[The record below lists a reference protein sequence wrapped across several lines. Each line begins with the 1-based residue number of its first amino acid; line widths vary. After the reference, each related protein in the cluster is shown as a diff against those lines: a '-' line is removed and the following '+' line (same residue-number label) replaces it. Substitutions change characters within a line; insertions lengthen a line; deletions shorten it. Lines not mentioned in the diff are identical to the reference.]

1 MTVPQQINLFN
12 PAFLDKRGPLSLKT
26 ALMGWLA
33 VALLSVAFAGY
44 AGMRNRQLAQQER
57 EVAAKVTAAQA
68 EMQRLAGQVA
78 GRKQDPQI
86 AAEIARLE
94 SEIKGRDEV
103 MAVLKGGALGDTRG
117 FSEHLRAF
125 ARQSFEG
132 VWLTGLHIAA
142 SGQDVAVEGRA
153 LRAEQVPGY
162 LRRLNSESVMQGHP
176 FSELLMQAPAPEPG
190 DKRGARP
197 PYIEFRLATK
207 SETPAVKAAAR

>member
-1 MTVPQQINLFN
+1 MPQQINLFN

-33 VALLSVAFAGY
+33 VALISLAFAGY
-44 AGMRNRQLAQQER
+44 TGMRNRQLAQQER
-57 EVAAKVTAAQA
+57 EVAAKVTATQA

-86 AAEIARLE
+86 AAEIAHLE
-94 SEIKGRDEV
+94 SEINGRNEV
-103 MAVLKGGALGDTRG
+103 MGVLKGGALGDTRG

-142 SGQDVAVEGRA
+142 SGQDVAIEGRA

-190 DKRGARP
+190 DKSGGRP

-207 SETPAVKAAAR
+207 SETPAAKAAAR

>member
-1 MTVPQQINLFN
+1 VPQQINLFN
-12 PAFLDKRGPLSLKT
+12 PAFLNKRGSLSLKT
-26 ALMGWLA
+26 ALIGWLA
-33 VALLSVAFAGY
+33 IALLSVVFAGY
-44 AGMRNRQLAQQER
+44 TGMRNRQLAQQAR
-57 EVAAKVTAAQA
+57 DVATRVTAAQT
-68 EMQRLAGQVA
+68 EVQRLAGQIS

-94 SEIKGRDEV
+94 SELKGRDEV
-103 MAVLKGGALGDTRG
+103 MAVLKGGALGDTKG

-142 SGQDVAVEGRA
+142 SGQDVALEGRA

-176 FSELLMQAPAPEPG
+176 FSELLMQAPAPDPG
-190 DKRGARP
+190 DRSGARP
-197 PYIEFRLATK
+197 PYLEFRLATK
-207 SETPAVKAAAR
+207 AETTAAKAAAQ

>member
-1 MTVPQQINLFN
+1 
-12 PAFLDKRGPLSLKT
+12 
-26 ALMGWLA
+26 
-33 VALLSVAFAGY
+33 
-44 AGMRNRQLAQQER
+44 MRNRQLAQQER

-78 GRKQDPQI
+78 GRKQDPQV

-103 MAVLKGGALGDTRG
+103 MEVLKGGALGDTKG

-142 SGQDVAVEGRA
+142 SGQDVALEGRA
-153 LRAEQVPGY
+153 LHAEQVPGY
-162 LRRLNSESVMQGHP
+162 LRRLNSENVMQGHP
-176 FSELLMQAPAPEPG
+176 FSELLMQAPAPKPD
-190 DKRGARP
+190 DKSGGRA
-197 PYIEFRLATK
+197 PYIEFRLATE
-207 SETPAVKAAAR
+207 SEIPAKAAAQ

>member
-1 MTVPQQINLFN
+1 MPQQINLFN
-12 PAFLDKRGPLSLKT
+12 PAFLDKSGRLTLKT

-57 EVAAKVTAAQA
+57 DVAAKVTAAQA

-78 GRKQDPQI
+78 GRKQDPLI
-86 AAEIARLE
+86 ASEIARLE

-176 FSELLMQAPAPEPG
+176 FSELLMQAPAPDPG
-190 DKRGARP
+190 DKSGHRP
-197 PYIEFRLATK
+197 LYIEFRLATR
-207 SETPAVKAAAR
+207 SESPAARAPAR

>member
-1 MTVPQQINLFN
+1 MPQQINLFN
-12 PAFLDKRGPLSLKT
+12 PAFLEKRGSLSLKT

-33 VALLSVAFAGY
+33 IALLSVAFAGY

-57 EVAAKVTAAQA
+57 EVAAKVAAAQA
-68 EMQRLAGQVA
+68 EMQRIAAQVA
-78 GRKQDPQI
+78 VRKQDPQI

-94 SEIKGRDEV
+94 SEIRGRDEV

-176 FSELLMQAPAPEPG
+176 FSELLMQAPAPDPG
-190 DKRGARP
+190 DKSGGRP

>member
-1 MTVPQQINLFN
+1 LTVPQQINLFN
-12 PAFLDKRGPLSLKT
+12 PAFLDKRGPLSLKA

-33 VALLSVAFAGY
+33 VALISVAFAGY
-44 AGMRNRQLAQQER
+44 AGMRNRQMAQQER
-57 EVAAKVTAAQA
+57 EVAARMTAAQA
-68 EMQRLAGQVA
+68 EMQRLAGQA
-78 GRKQDPQI
+78 GGRKQDPRI

-94 SEIKGRDEV
+94 SEINGRDEV

-142 SGQDVAVEGRA
+142 SGQDVALEGRA
-153 LRAEQVPGY
+153 LRPEQVPGY

-176 FSELLMQAPAPEPG
+176 FSELLMQAPAPEAG
-190 DKRGARP
+190 DKSGRRP
-197 PYIEFRLATK
+197 AYIEFRLATK
-207 SETPAVKAAAR
+207 SETPAVSAAAR

>member
-1 MTVPQQINLFN
+1 LTVPQQINLFN
-12 PAFLDKRGPLSLKT
+12 PAFLDQRGRLTLKT

-44 AGMRNRQLAQQER
+44 AGMRNRQLTQQER
-57 EVAAKVTAAQA
+57 ELAAKVTAAQA
-68 EMQRLAGQVA
+68 EMQRLAGQVTN
-78 GRKQDPQI
+78 RKQDPLI
-86 AAEIARLE
+86 TADIARLE

-153 LRAEQVPGY
+153 LRADQVPGY

-176 FSELLMQAPAPEPG
+176 FSELLMQAPTPDPADNSG
-190 DKRGARP
+190 RRP
-197 PYIEFRLATK
+197 PYIEFRLATR
-207 SETPAVKAAAR
+207 SETPAAKGAAR

>member
-1 MTVPQQINLFN
+1 LTVPQQINLFN
-12 PAFLDKRGPLSLKT
+12 PAFLDKSGRLTLKT

-57 EVAAKVTAAQA
+57 DVAAKVTAAQA

-78 GRKQDPQI
+78 GRKQDPLI

-103 MAVLKGGALGDTRG
+103 MAVLKGGSLGDTSG

-162 LRRLNSESVMQGHP
+162 LRRLNSETVMQGHP
-176 FSELLMQAPAPEPG
+176 FSELLMQVPAPDSG
-190 DKRGARP
+190 DKGGGRP
-197 PYIEFRLATK
+197 PYIEFRLATN
-207 SETPAVKAAAR
+207 SEKPAAKAAAR